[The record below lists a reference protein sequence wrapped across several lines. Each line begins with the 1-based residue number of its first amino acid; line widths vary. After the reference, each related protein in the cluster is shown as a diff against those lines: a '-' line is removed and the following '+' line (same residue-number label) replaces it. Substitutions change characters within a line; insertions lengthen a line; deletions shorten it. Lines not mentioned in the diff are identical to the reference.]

1 MKTAE
6 KTGRFLFALFLL
18 LCTLILTLPCRGIT
32 VDIVLS
38 GSMEP
43 GIKTGGIVFTDT
55 TQVEPEPG
63 DIITYKLG
71 ETFVTHRVI

>member
-6 KTGRFLFALFLL
+6 KTGRFLFVLFLL

-43 GIKTGGIVFTDT
+43 GIKSRRNCVYRYDSGGTGA
-55 TQVEPEPG
+55 
-63 DIITYKLG
+63 
-71 ETFVTHRVI
+71 R